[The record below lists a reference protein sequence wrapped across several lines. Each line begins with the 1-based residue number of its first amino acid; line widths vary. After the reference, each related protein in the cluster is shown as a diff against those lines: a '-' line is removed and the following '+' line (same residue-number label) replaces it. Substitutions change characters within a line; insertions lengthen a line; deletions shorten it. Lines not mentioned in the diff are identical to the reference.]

1 MSSENNKADITTAL
15 AKGLIPGAAGIGFIS
30 AALVCYF
37 RQYYT
42 WVLAAAFLG
51 CFLSIT
57 AWKKLR
63 LLKAAV
69 RAVREG
75 REEIT
80 IFYRDG
86 NLRETGQTV
95 VPVGADGIFFY
106 GFSRERKDTR
116 MFRWNRIRRVSD
128 KGNDLTK
135 DELIFRAENK

>member
-1 MSSENNKADITTAL
+1 MNSENNKPNITTAL
-15 AKGLIPGAAGIGFIS
+15 AKGLIPGAAGIGFIT
-30 AALVCYF
+30 AALACYF
-37 RQYYT
+37 HQYYT
-42 WVLAAAFLG
+42 WVLAAAFIG
-51 CFLSIT
+51 CFLVIT

-75 REEIT
+75 RGEIT

-95 VPVGADGIFFY
+95 VPVGADSLFFY
-106 GFSRERKDTR
+106 GFSRERNDTC

-135 DELIFRAENK
+135 DELLFRAESR